1 MTQSHNHGST
11 EATTQAGPTSRL
23 VGILAEFS
31 SPDKLV
37 HACDQARQAGI
48 RRMDA
53 YSPFPV
59 HGIDPAIGIRRT
71 RLPFFV
77 LAVGLSGLFL
87 ALGLQF
93 TVNATDA
100 VGPFPGY
107 PFLISGKPLFSLP
120 ANIPVTFEVIVLS
133 SAFATLFGSLALNG
147 LPRFANPLH
156 RIPRFKKA
164 TNNGFFLMIEAEDPN
179 YNPRQIRNQLEQW
192 GAEALEEVHLD
203 LTDQKLPGFVKMVF
217 VLLLALCTLPPALI
231 YRARGD
237 SNSLPRL
244 HFNPDM
250 DWQYKSKAQ
259 RGAPN
264 IGADDKNPEWIFAD
278 QRAMRV
284 IVPGTVVR
292 GQLRDDGQFFT
303 GIVDAPQG
311 TTAIDKDRQYVS
323 TDSAGLQDAGV
334 AQDTAAAPPEPNWM
348 TTFPERFEVTAETMA
363 RGKQRF
369 DIYCAVCHGTTGS
382 GDGMVNQRAMSL
394 NALQKANWTTARSLH
409 DHTVI
414 GQPVGRIFDTISNG
428 RGTMGPYRSQITVED
443 RWAIVLYI
451 KALQDSM
458 SEAVM
463 QDDDGKW
470 VPVRTVAPA
479 VVAPADAGSVPSN
492 DAATPVTNEGG
503 QAETAT
509 ETKANGDGGTSAE
522 NPGENSGGTN

>member
-1 MTQSHNHGST
+1 MTQSHNHGTT
-11 EATTQAGPTSRL
+11 EAATPTGPTSRL

-31 SPDKLV
+31 SPDALV

-71 RLPFFV
+71 RLPFLV

-87 ALGLQF
+87 ALGLQY

-100 VGPFPGY
+100 IGPFPGY

-147 LPRFANPLH
+147 LPKFANPLH

-164 TNNGFFLMIEAEDPN
+164 TNNGFFLMIEADDPN

-192 GAEALEEVHLD
+192 GAGAIEEVQLD
-203 LTDQKLPGFVKMVF
+203 LTDQKLPAFVKMVF

-250 DWQYKSKAQ
+250 DWQYKSQAQ
-259 RGAPN
+259 QIAPN
-264 IGADDKNPEWIFAD
+264 IGLDEKNPDWVFAD
-278 QRAMRV
+278 QRAMRGE
-284 IVPGTVVR
+284 VPGTVIR
-292 GQLRDDGQFFT
+292 GQLRDDSAFFSGIATLAT
-303 GIVDAPQG
+303 G
-311 TTAIDKDRQYVS
+311 TAGLNDERQYVS
-323 TDSAGLQDAGV
+323 TSV
-334 AQDTAAAPPEPNWM
+334 AQDGSAPQDVAAAPPEPNWISS
-348 TTFPERFEVTAETMA
+348 FPEQFEVNAETMA

-369 DIYCAVCHGTTGS
+369 DIYCAVCHGTTGA
-382 GDGMVNQRAMSL
+382 GDGMVNKRAMSL
-394 NALQKANWTTARSLH
+394 NALQKANWTSAKSLH

-414 GQPVGRIFDTISNG
+414 NQPVGRIFDTISNG
-428 RGTMGPYRSQITVED
+428 RGTMGPYKSQITVAD

-451 KALQDSM
+451 KALQESM
-458 SEAVM
+458 SDAVM
-463 QDDDGKW
+463 QDDEGNW
-470 VPVRTVAPA
+470 VPVRTVAPPA
-479 VVAPADAGSVPSN
+479 VAPAE
-492 DAATPVTNEGG
+492 ATPT
-503 QAETAT
+503 TT
-509 ETKANGDGGTSAE
+509 DANPS
-522 NPGENSGGTN
+522 PSGGGGAPVGETGGNPSGGESAGISGGAE

>member
-1 MTQSHNHGST
+1 MAQSHHHGSAET
-11 EATTQAGPTSRL
+11 PTPAGPTSRL

-71 RLPFFV
+71 RLPFLV
-77 LAVGLSGLFL
+77 LAVGLTGLVVG
-87 ALGLQF
+87 LGLQY

-133 SAFATLFGSLALNG
+133 SAFASLLGSLALNG

-164 TNNGFFLMIEAEDPN
+164 TNNGFFLMVEAEDPN

-192 GAEALEEVHLD
+192 GADALEEVHLD
-203 LTDQKLPGFVKMVF
+203 LTDQKLPAFVKMLF

-250 DWQYKSKAQ
+250 DWQFKSQAQ
-259 RGAPN
+259 QVAPN
-264 IGADDKNPEWIFAD
+264 IGADDKTPEWVFAD
-278 QRAMRV
+278 QRAMRGE
-284 IVPGTVVR
+284 VPGTVIR
-292 GQLRDDGQFFT
+292 GQLRDGSAYFT
-303 GIVDAPQG
+303 GIAAPDG
-311 TTAIDKDRQYVS
+311 TAGLSADHHYVS
-323 TDSAGLQDAGV
+323 TKTEQDPATP
-334 AQDTAAAPPEPNWM
+334 AEPNWV
-348 TTFPERFEVTAETMA
+348 TTFPERFTVSEESMA

-369 DIYCAVCHGTTGS
+369 DIYCAVCHGTTGA
-382 GDGMVNQRAMSL
+382 GDGLVNQRAMTL
-394 NALQKANWTTARSLH
+394 NALQRAAWTTAKSLH

-414 GQPVGRIFDTISNG
+414 NQPVGRIFDTITNG
-428 RGTMGPYRSQITVED
+428 RGTMGPYKSQIPVED
-443 RWAIVLYI
+443 RWAIALYV

-458 SEAVM
+458 SDAVI
-463 QDDDGKW
+463 QDGDGNW
-470 VPVRTVAPA
+470 VPARTVAPA
-479 VVAPADAGSVPSN
+479 SVDNPAPANDSSVAPVESGSSDQAGGNESSTTGSDAGSN
-492 DAATPVTNEGG
+492 
-503 QAETAT
+503 AT
-509 ETKANGDGGTSAE
+509 ENQTDASSKSDG
-522 NPGENSGGTN
+522 NNS

>member
-1 MTQSHNHGST
+1 MAQSNHHSSSEGST
-11 EATTQAGPTSRL
+11 PAGPTSRL

-71 RLPFFV
+71 RLPFLV
-77 LAVGLSGLFL
+77 LAVGLTGLFV
-87 ALGLQF
+87 ALGLQYS
-93 TVNATDA
+93 VNATDA

-133 SAFATLFGSLALNG
+133 SAFATLLGSLALNG

-203 LTDQKLPGFVKMVF
+203 LTDHRLPAFVKMVF

-237 SNSLPRL
+237 SHSLPRL

-250 DWQYKSKAQ
+250 DWQFKSQAQ
-259 RGAPN
+259 QVAPN
-264 IGADDKNPEWIFAD
+264 IGPNEKNEEFVFAD
-278 QRAMRV
+278 QRAMRGEV
-284 IVPGTVVR
+284 AGTVIR
-292 GQLRDDGQFFT
+292 GQLRDGSAYFT
-303 GIVDAPQG
+303 GVAAPTG
-311 TTAIDKDRQYVS
+311 TASLSEDRHYVS
-323 TDSAGLQDAGV
+323 TTTEQDPSTPA
-334 AQDTAAAPPEPNWM
+334 EPNWV
-348 TTFPERFEVTAETMA
+348 TTFPDRFSVSEETMA

-369 DIYCAVCHGTTGS
+369 DIYCAVCHGTTGA
-382 GDGMVNQRAMSL
+382 GDGMVNQRAMTL
-394 NALQKANWTTARSLH
+394 NALQRASWTSAKSLH

-414 GQPVGRIFDTISNG
+414 NQPVGRIFDTITNG
-428 RGTMGPYRSQITVED
+428 RGTMGPYRSQISVED
-443 RWAIVLYI
+443 RWAIVLYV

-458 SEAVM
+458 SDAVM
-463 QDDDGKW
+463 QDGDGNW
-470 VPVRTVAPA
+470 VPVRTVAPTA
-479 VVAPADAGSVPSN
+479 VAPATPASDSNAAPTNSTSADQTGGDGSNSTGTDAGN
-492 DAATPVTNEGG
+492 NTTGNQTDA
-503 QAETAT
+503 
-509 ETKANGDGGTSAE
+509 
-522 NPGENSGGTN
+522 SGGSNGNNS